1 LAVEVILLRQIQMN
15 LRPPAK
21 AIARKSAVLKRKSAK
36 MNAIPVTQFAMTSAD
51 SSKNSVSGIASHAVP
66 HLTRRAPQKKVAQ
79 RVEDVFT
86 RAQIRRPRVTKS
98 RRIAT
103 NLPLEIP
110 NAEILAAELTAKKR
124 PKGVCPSVTSTTNH
138 ANRCAIWRTRC
149 AR

>member
-1 LAVEVILLRQIQMN
+1 MILLRQIQMN

-36 MNAIPVTQFAMTSAD
+36 RNAIPVTQFAMTSAD

-66 HLTRRAPQKKVAQ
+66 PLTRRAPQIRVAQ

-86 RAQIRRPRVTKS
+86 RAQIRRARVTNS

-103 NLPLEIP
+103 NHPLEIP
-110 NAEILAAELTAKKR
+110 NAENLAAELTAKKR
-124 PKGVCPSVTSTTNH
+124 PKGVCLIVPSLTTR
-138 ANRCAIWRTRC
+138 ANRCAI
-149 AR
+149 